1 MSAFSISADVVQNVA
16 REKMLSGFFEDAR
29 VFLSECLFGISEEQ
43 IDLIIEGDA
52 KLIDVPNGMD
62 IVDEEDVEYKTI
74 LKQKR
79 ESLSLSETEQRKQQ
93 HNILKTKYQKDHIEF
108 VSYQTEDRLVYFPQ
122 ELMDSIITSNTL
134 PVLYENLTPIEQLDL
149 LINSSSSDLTFVENL
164 IRDVKVFGYQFFNF
178 KLFRENSS
186 FGRLTGKVK
195 TIEDKKN
202 LKDTDILFLDIDDRD
217 SLVKYFSLFE
227 KVGAVIGYSSMTTLL
242 AHHDIF
248 RQSKENYEQVPLVL
262 IHKNERQ
269 RFLNLVGKTITL
281 NFKLNIA
288 SKK

>member
-79 ESLSLSETEQRKQQ
+79 DSLSLSETEQRKQQ
-93 HNILKTKYQKDHIEF
+93 HNILKAKYKKAHIEF

-134 PVLYENLTPIEQLDL
+134 PVLYENLT
-149 LINSSSSDLTFVENL
+149 
-164 IRDVKVFGYQFFNF
+164 
-178 KLFRENSS
+178 
-186 FGRLTGKVK
+186 
-195 TIEDKKN
+195 
-202 LKDTDILFLDIDDRD
+202 
-217 SLVKYFSLFE
+217 
-227 KVGAVIGYSSMTTLL
+227 
-242 AHHDIF
+242 
-248 RQSKENYEQVPLVL
+248 
-262 IHKNERQ
+262 
-269 RFLNLVGKTITL
+269 
-281 NFKLNIA
+281 
-288 SKK
+288 